1 MGIIF
6 NVPVTSLLV
15 AVMHYNVLRWVAVE
29 RRDPARARVH
39 RCRLGEARTP
49 PPRHRHAKYGPFM
62 HPPLQ
67 SPFPFANAWAAATA
81 ASTSPPPKTTMFAAF
96 SLPPPLPPP
105 MASAAA
111 AHHSLASILWF
122 LATQA

>member
-15 AVMHYNVLRWVAVE
+15 VVMHYNVLRWVAVE

-62 HPPLQ
+62 HPSEPL
-67 SPFPFANAWAAATA
+67 PLRERLGRGDRRVHIPTAEDDHVRRLLLAAA
-81 ASTSPPPKTTMFAAF
+81 
-96 SLPPPLPPP
+96 L
-105 MASAAA
+105 AAA
-111 AHHSLASILWF
+111 DGVGGGGAPFSRI
-122 LATQA
+122 

>member
-15 AVMHYNVLRWVAVE
+15 AVMHYNILRWVVVE

-62 HPPLQ
+62 YP
-67 SPFPFANAWAAATA
+67 SKPFPLRERLGRGDRRVDVAAAQNDHVRR
-81 ASTSPPPKTTMFAAF
+81 
-96 SLPPPLPPP
+96 LLL
-105 MASAAA
+105 AAA
-111 AHHSLASILWF
+111 LAPADGVRGGGAPFPRI
-122 LATQA
+122 